1 MLLEDENGPALLI
14 IIFWS
19 AYMKDETRLF
29 HVIIKVYLPRKLPRS
44 VCLLSTSDL
53 HPYLPEYK
61 FKFAETSQK
70 VTS

>member
-1 MLLEDENGPALLI
+1 MRMVPALLI
-14 IIFWS
+14 TIFWS

-29 HVIIKVYLPRKLPRS
+29 HVIIKVFLTRKLPRS

-53 HPYLPEYK
+53 HHYLPEYK
-61 FKFAETSQK
+61 FILAEASQK